1 MSSTNSAPAP
11 TDSAASSTRL
21 TDLDQRCWQQLDQSA
36 SADKSSDG
44 GFRYMTMATCTS
56 HGADARLVVLR
67 HVDVAHK
74 YVWFH
79 TDARSE
85 KVLQLEAF
93 PQATLLLWDDK
104 QQVQLRLTVE
114 TRLHT
119 DDYLADEQWDKLH
132 DGSIR
137 SYLSEYMPGSEQATP
152 YPGYPEHV
160 SQGELTPEDRAF
172 GRQNFAAI
180 ECRVLR
186 MEYLQLGKE
195 GQTRARFQYEP
206 VSKMNWLAP

>member
-1 MSSTNSAPAP
+1 MSSTTSVSAL
-11 TDSAASSTRL
+11 TDSTTSPTSL
-21 TDLDQRCWQQLDQSA
+21 IDLDQRCWQQLAQSA
-36 SADKSSDG
+36 SADKASDG
-44 GFRYMTMATCTS
+44 GFRYMIMATCTS
-56 HGADARLVVLR
+56 HGADARIVVLR
-67 HVDVAHK
+67 HVDAAHK

-79 TDARSE
+79 TDARTE

-93 PQATLLLWDDK
+93 PQAKLLFWDDK

-119 DDYLADEQWDKLH
+119 DDYLADEQWEKLH

-137 SYLSEYMPGSEQATP
+137 SYLSECMPGSEQAAP
-152 YPGYPEHV
+152 YPGFPEHV
-160 SQGELTPEDRAF
+160 SQGELTPGDRAF

-180 ECRVLR
+180 ECRVLC
-186 MEYLQLGKE
+186 MEYLKLSKE

-206 VSKMNWLAP
+206 VSKMSWLAP

>member
-1 MSSTNSAPAP
+1 MPSANSAPAS
-11 TDSAASSTRL
+11 TDSISQATRL
-21 TDLDQRCWQQLDQSA
+21 PDLDQRCWQQLAQSA
-36 SADKSSDG
+36 SPDKSSDA
-44 GFRYMTMATCTS
+44 GFRNLTVATCTS
-56 HGADARLVVLR
+56 SGADARVVVLR

-93 PQATLLLWDDK
+93 PQATLLFWDDK
-104 QQVQLRLTVE
+104 QQVQLRLVVE

-137 SYLSEYMPGSEQATP
+137 SYLSEYRPGTEQPGP
-152 YPGYPEHV
+152 YPGFPDHV
-160 SQGELTPEDRAF
+160 REGELTPEDRAF

-180 ECRVLR
+180 ECRVLC
-186 MEYLQLGKE
+186 MEYLHLSKQ

-206 VSKMNWLAP
+206 VSKMSWLAP